1 MDREGFKDFIMKN
14 IDFQLLVKN
23 RGIYEFQISGDKSL
37 GISYEDIKEDDNHVK
52 AVYIYN
58 LFCGDEYINISSYG
72 TRDNLIPD
80 KLLDELAKRW
90 NELV

>member
-23 RGIYEFQISGDKSL
+23 HGIYEFQISGDKSL
-37 GISYEDIKEDDNHVK
+37 GVSYEDMKEDDNSVK

-58 LFCGDEYINISSYG
+58 LFCGDEYINISGYG

-80 KLLDELAKRW
+80 KLLDELAERW